1 MPWKISA
8 RNWNAAVVLAMT
20 FLPLSILQAQDAQQD
35 TRPPVVSVDR
45 IPQDSHDANPQPA
58 SPPAAAHP
66 LGQPADGRRRGDLPL
81 EAYAVVPGTRLLVGL
96 ENALD
101 TGVTKQGMQ
110 FRAKTLEPM
119 EAGSGI

>member
-45 IPQDSHDANPQPA
+45 IPQDSRDANPQPA

-81 EAYAVVPGTRLLVGL
+81 DDKVNVWPYRKDPLTSASGL
-96 ENALD
+96 NE
-101 TGVTKQGMQ
+101 GPCRG
-110 FRAKTLEPM
+110 
-119 EAGSGI
+119 